1 MRLILFF
8 ALLLTQLCAE
18 AKAASSVRFG
28 VVTKIEQGMF
38 GSRTID
44 LIRDAGVSVVRDAV
58 SWHKIE
64 RVQDGY
70 VWDAQNEAA
79 FSALK
84 DRGISVVLVLTMRND
99 LYDGGEFPKSSSSI
113 AAYARFAA
121 HVAQKLRGQTV
132 AIEIG
137 NEVRLSRTFRPAD
150 YAALFVAAANA
161 IHAVDPEVAVVA
173 DPAVFDNR
181 AATAIPKLGT
191 RFGDAVRRALR
202 VADGVA
208 VHQYPYQRIGM
219 TFARSQEFMVAA
231 MTRRAAWLEVL
242 AGRPIPLYV
251 TEYGWPQLAGLAL
264 GAQEQARQLGMTTRA
279 LAAMP
284 FVRMAIV
291 YELADSCP
299 MPAATECTF
308 GLYERSSAGFVA
320 KPALREFRDT
330 VTRFSP

>member
-1 MRLILFF
+1 MRLILLL
-8 ALLLTQLCAE
+8 ALLLIQPCAE
-18 AKAASSVRFG
+18 AKAASAARFG
-28 VVTKIEQGMF
+28 VVTKIDQGIF

-44 LIRDAGVSVVRDAV
+44 LIRDAGVSVVRDTV
-58 SWHKIE
+58 SWQKVE
-64 RVQDGY
+64 RVRDRY
-70 VWDAQNEAA
+70 FWSAQNEAA
-79 FSALK
+79 FLALK
-84 DRGISVVLVLTMRND
+84 DGGISAVLVLTMRND
-99 LYDGGEFPKSSSSI
+99 LYDGGEAPKSSSSI
-113 AAYARFAA
+113 AAFARFAA

-132 AIEIG
+132 AFEIG

-181 AATAIPKLGT
+181 AAKAIPKLGT
-191 RFGDAVRRALR
+191 PLGDAVRRALR

-219 TFARSQEFMVAA
+219 TFAKSQEFMVAA

-291 YELADSCP
+291 YELADSCSA
-299 MPAATECTF
+299 PAATECTF
-308 GLYERSSAGFVA
+308 GLYERSSAGLVA